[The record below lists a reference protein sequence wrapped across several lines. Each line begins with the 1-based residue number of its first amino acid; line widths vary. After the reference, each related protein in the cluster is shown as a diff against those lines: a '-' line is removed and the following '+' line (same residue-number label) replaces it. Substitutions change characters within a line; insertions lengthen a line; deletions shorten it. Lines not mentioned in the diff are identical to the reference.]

1 MNSSDD
7 AAVRGLLQQ
16 LWDAWNRRDA
26 AAFAALF
33 DEQGAVIGFDGSPM
47 NGRAAIEASLSPIFR
62 DHPTAAYVGKVRAV
76 RLLGADVAVV
86 SAVAGM
92 LPPGKTAINP
102 AVNAMQM
109 LVAARQ
115 DGVWRIVS
123 YQNTPAQFHGRPE
136 LAQALTNELQQ
147 LL

>member
-1 MNSSDD
+1 
-7 AAVRGLLQQ
+7 
-16 LWDAWNRRDA
+16 
-26 AAFAALF
+26 
-33 DEQGAVIGFDGSPM
+33 
-47 NGRAAIEASLSPIFR
+47 
-62 DHPTAAYVGKVRAV
+62 VGKVRTV

-136 LAQALTNELQQ
+136 LAQALTDELQQ